1 MDKKETLKQALD
13 LIFANQWNEAHD
25 LVQQYEGQYAFD
37 RIHAL
42 LHRIEGDEWNAKWW
56 YRKLKMEMPDVSFE
70 EEVEMIKEEILDS

>member
-1 MDKKETLKQALD
+1 MDKKENLKKALD
-13 LIFANQWNEAHD
+13 LITSNHWHEAHD